1 MGISIRLNQDI
12 FYRKYD
18 NSCYVWSTYNQS
30 VQTVNEMAFDII
42 SNLTKSYMQ
51 DDELIDK
58 LASIYDLTTENI
70 QCILDFL
77 YELERMNI
85 VTIKEDNIRQGS
97 PGDLSNEIVRLTAEN
112 HLLY

>member
-1 MGISIRLNQDI
+1 MEEVLMGISIRLNQDI

-18 NSCYVWSTYNQS
+18 KKYYVWSTYNQS

-51 DDELIDK
+51 DDDLIDK

-77 YELERMNI
+77 YESAVYNFLN
-85 VTIKEDNIRQGS
+85 K
-97 PGDLSNEIVRLTAEN
+97 
-112 HLLY
+112 